1 MRQTGKILFL
11 LVFLS
16 VVTAQAQ
23 QEMVRKEI
31 QTNLKE
37 GGIHLNIGADLVSR
51 YVWRG
56 YDYGNSPAVQP
67 NLNFS
72 WEGLAF
78 GAWGSYAFTDHSV
91 QVNDTLTEHRGNYS
105 EIDLYLSYTY
115 RWFTIMVY
123 DNFAMDGL
131 NPNKGNRYFDWNT
144 KTTGHTLEAIL
155 SFDGTEKVPL
165 QVLFS
170 LFFYGE
176 DKTKGEDGLYGSGN
190 KNNYSTY
197 FELAYTFDI
206 SPIGVELE
214 PFIGGT
220 SSGGSWYGPY
230 GGIINV
236 GLFARKD
243 IRITQSYSLP
253 VEIALITNPQSQSA
267 FLVFGITL

>member
-1 MRQTGKILFL
+1 MRQTGKML
-11 LVFLS
+11 LLMVFLS
-16 VVTAQAQ
+16 AGTAQAQ
-23 QEMVRKEI
+23 EEMVRKEI
-31 QTNLKE
+31 QTNRKE
-37 GGIHLNIGADLVSR
+37 GGTHLNIGADLVSR

-56 YDYGNSPAVQP
+56 YDYGNSPAIQP

-72 WEGLAF
+72 WEGLAL

-91 QVNDTLTEHRGNYS
+91 QVNDSLTEHLGNYS

-115 RWFTIMVY
+115 RWFSIMVY
-123 DNFAMDGL
+123 DIFTMNGL
-131 NPNKGNRYFDWNT
+131 NPNKDNLYFDWNNQ
-144 KTTGHTLEAIL
+144 TTGHTLEAIL
-155 SFDGTEKVPL
+155 SFNGTEKVPL
-165 QVLFS
+165 QVLAS
-170 LFFYGE
+170 LFFYGD
-176 DKTKGEDGLYGSGN
+176 DKTKGENGLYGTGD
-190 KNNYSTY
+190 KNNFSTY

-206 SPIGVELE
+206 STIGVELE

-220 SSGGSWYGPY
+220 PSGGSWYGPY